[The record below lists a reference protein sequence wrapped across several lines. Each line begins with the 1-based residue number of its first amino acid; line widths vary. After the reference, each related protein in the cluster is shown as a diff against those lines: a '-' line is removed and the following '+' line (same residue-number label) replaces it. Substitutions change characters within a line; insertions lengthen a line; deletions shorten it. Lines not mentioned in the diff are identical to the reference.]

1 MFIKKIVAPKLVK
14 KLPVGNKGINC
25 KTKKDPALRSI
36 KFLDEIK
43 LLIILQIKYKKN
55 EINKINPTKPRVDN
69 ISK

>member
-25 KTKKDPALRSI
+25 KTKKDQALRSI

-43 LLIILQIKYKKN
+43 LLIIL
-55 EINKINPTKPRVDN
+55 
-69 ISK
+69 